1 MIWFPSN
8 VIAGM
13 TPPKSLK
20 PPKGTNMSQKKPYGL
35 GRFLLDLFL
44 IAITGGLWLIWM
56 IFKFIRKG

>member
-1 MIWFPSN
+1 
-8 VIAGM
+8 
-13 TPPKSLK
+13 
-20 PPKGTNMSQKKPYGL
+20 MSQKKPYGL